1 MNMIGSQ
8 QHFAPPSRNTSR
20 NTYGNSSSGGVGGG
34 GGGGSCGG
42 GATRRLARRNT
53 TMTATTVPSASAQL
67 SEIGAGDAPLPGTAA
82 ATDVVSDACKKM
94 EGIKL

>member
-1 MNMIGSQ
+1 MNVIGCQ

-20 NTYGNSSSGGVGGG
+20 NTYGGGSSSG

-42 GATRRLARRNT
+42 GATRRLVRRNT
-53 TMTATTVPSASAQL
+53 TTAATAVPSASAQL

-82 ATDVVSDACKKM
+82 AADVVSDACKKM